1 MLWQTHIAFEIVWHY
16 GCVPAMR
23 CSHLRL
29 PWTTFNTTTIPRAGG
44 TASNQS
50 SPTAGAPAAVPP
62 PSTGPDQQGPS
73 PPTTC
78 VTAPFVLCGNESI
91 NLAVTTR
98 PHVPLWNLHVH
109 SKHTRA
115 YMSEPC
121 DCATAV
127 G

>member
-1 MLWQTHIAFEIVWHY
+1 VLVQTHIAFEIVWHY

-29 PWTTFNTTTIPRAGG
+29 PWTAFNTTTTLHAGG
-44 TASNQS
+44 NASNHS
-50 SPTAGAPAAVPP
+50 SPTVGT
-62 PSTGPDQQGPS
+62 SIGSDQQAL
-73 PPTTC
+73 PTTC

-121 DCATAV
+121 DCASAV